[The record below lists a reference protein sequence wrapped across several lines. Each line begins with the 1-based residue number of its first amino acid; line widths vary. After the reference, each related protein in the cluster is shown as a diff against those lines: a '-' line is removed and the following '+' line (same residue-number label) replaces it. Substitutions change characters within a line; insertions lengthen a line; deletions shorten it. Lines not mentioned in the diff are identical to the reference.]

1 MSRITNEWHKW
12 QAKDGQEC
20 QMEDEA
26 ALSLEHRVIKKNG
39 TQQGSLVILV
49 IEWQRDHWTNVS
61 S

>member
-1 MSRITNEWHKW
+1 MNEWHKW
-12 QAKDGQEC
+12 RAKDGQEC

-26 ALSLEHRVIKKNG
+26 ALSWERRVIKKNG